1 MSPPTVPRKWKI
13 GVGFL
18 YAVIVTYSVVVMQQ
32 VVLGVVLPAFVIA
45 LVYFLWRVIRV
56 FEMRYEQ
63 PETDDDPLDILKRR
77 YANGELSEDEFEHQL
92 EQLLNVEELERI
104 DLGSGS
110 LAEPRDTEASSQV
123 EDESANS

>member
-56 FEMRYEQ
+56 FEMRYER
-63 PETDDDPLDILKRR
+63 PEADDDPLDLLKRR
-77 YANGELSEDEFEHQL
+77 YANGEISEDEFEHRL
-92 EQLLNVEELERI
+92 EQLLNVEELEGSI
-104 DLGSGS
+104 GSGP
-110 LAEPRDTEASSQV
+110 LAEPRDDAPSYEV